1 MKIIILKIRFKVSII
16 FDNMSQYTV
25 KPIILQSMQV
35 GAKQVFLSRFD
46 EKEDLSINTY
56 EILCNARA
64 TYCIKINLISNYIEI
79 FFDK

>member
-35 GAKQVFLSRFD
+35 GAKQVFLSR
-46 EKEDLSINTY
+46 EDLSINTY

>member
-35 GAKQVFLSRFD
+35 GAKLVFLSRFD
-46 EKEDLSINTY
+46 EKRRSFNQYL
-56 EILCNARA
+56 
-64 TYCIKINLISNYIEI
+64 
-79 FFDK
+79 

>member
-46 EKEDLSINTY
+46 EKRRSFNQYLWDIM
-56 EILCNARA
+56 
-64 TYCIKINLISNYIEI
+64 
-79 FFDK
+79 